1 MIVRLM
7 LCILRIQP
15 LLLRLMLMRERLQPT
30 PSRLQSV
37 PTRLQ
42 LRSHRLS
49 GPSPRIKLVSIRME
63 RVLASLIPV
72 LLRQRLASESKNAT
86 VNSKPETGTE
96 AEARYARADTGA
108 ADSL

>member
-1 MIVRLM
+1 M
-7 LCILRIQP
+7 
-15 LLLRLMLMRERLQPT
+15 
-30 PSRLQSV
+30 

>member
-1 MIVRLM
+1 MSWQGRVFSDARAKQLLPRLTPALVSLQAVTTRM
-7 LCILRIQP
+7 QLIPLRLHPGIGRPQP
-15 LLLRLMLMRERLQPT
+15 L
-30 PSRLQSV
+30 
-37 PTRLQ
+37 PTRISA
-42 LRSHRLS
+42 LRNRLH
-49 GPSPRIKLVSIRME
+49 
-63 RVLASLIPV
+63 PV

>member
-1 MIVRLM
+1 M
-7 LCILRIQP
+7 
-15 LLLRLMLMRERLQPT
+15 E
-30 PSRLQSV
+30 
-37 PTRLQ
+37 
-42 LRSHRLS
+42 
-49 GPSPRIKLVSIRME
+49 LVSIRVHLSSFRMQSLIQGME